1 MWTWFKKLWNDCL
14 TGIDGKTY
22 DPARVV
28 GYGSAATLVAT
39 YAFALVIRA
48 IGGHFDAQAAGVG
61 GAALL
66 GGVAAVGGGVALKA
80 KTEPTQ

>member
-1 MWTWFKKLWNDCL
+1 MWESIKKIIKDCC
-14 TGIDGKTY
+14 TGIDGTTY

-28 GYGSAATLVAT
+28 GYGSAATLVIA

-48 IGGHFDAQAAGVG
+48 IGGQFDAQAAGIG
-61 GAALL
+61 SAALL
-66 GGVAAVGGGVALKA
+66 GGVAAVGGGVALKS